1 MTSQSDAKPS
11 SNGND
16 EEESGGL
23 LPAIVVG
30 AGILVVAA
38 LLIFDFGDSDDAQGD
53 KSASSAQDGGH
64 GNGAAGNGKGRKGG
78 IQSRPY
84 DAAKGRNGGRIN
96 PAVLPKLG
104 GMSTQTAAPPPEK
117 PPTFASTAEEI
128 AWVEK
133 KLVGA
138 KRIRDDRKKFVE
150 RLPRVKERIE
160 AGADAERGLKSFD
173 GRKKIVEDNYDKAVK
188 KVEELEAKLTKLRGT

>member
-11 SNGND
+11 PSGED

-38 LLIFDFGDSDDAQGD
+38 LLIFDFGDSDDAQDG
-53 KSASSAQDGGH
+53 KTASSARDGSH
-64 GNGAAGNGKGRKGG
+64 GNGAVADGKGHKGG

-84 DAAKGRNGGRIN
+84 DAAKGRKGGRIN

-104 GMSTQTAAPPPEK
+104 GMSTQAAPEPQK
-117 PPTFASTAEEI
+117 PPTFANTAEEI
-128 AWVEK
+128 AWIEK

-138 KRIRDDRKKFVE
+138 KRMRDDRKKFVE
-150 RLPRVKERIE
+150 RLPKVRARIE
-160 AGADAERGLKSFD
+160 AGADPEKGLKSFD

-188 KVEELEAKLTKLRGT
+188 KVEELEDRLTELRGT